1 MGAFMNNDDCSTN
14 ALGDK
19 ELHGPGSSRAPG
31 LSRSLLRVPMV
42 LTVSPGRTPPGPQ
55 IANAFTVQVDIAL
68 PRVGVL
74 AI

>member
-1 MGAFMNNDDCSTN
+1 
-14 ALGDK
+14 
-19 ELHGPGSSRAPG
+19 
-31 LSRSLLRVPMV
+31 MV